1 MFFRK
6 KKVIEIKGV
15 VGGKT
20 VFLENVP
27 DDVFSSKMLGDGIA
41 IEPTTDEIVAP
52 IEGTVE
58 MIAEDSKHAV
68 GIRHESGL
76 EIMIHIGLDT
86 VELKGEGFQ
95 VLTQLNQKV
104 KPGDPLVCFDH
115 DFLDKEEYS
124 LLTMMI
130 VTDAAGYKIQK
141 QAERVNVT
149 AGETTVFECVK

>member
-6 KKVIEIKGV
+6 KKVIEIKGA

-41 IEPTTDEIVAP
+41 IEPTTDVIVAP
-52 IEGTVE
+52 VEGTVE

-95 VLTQLNQKV
+95 VLTQLKQKV
-104 KPGDPLVCFDH
+104 KPGDPLIRFDQA
-115 DFLDKEEYS
+115 FLDEEEYS
-124 LLTMMI
+124 VLTMMI

-141 QAERVNVT
+141 QEERVNVT

>member
-6 KKVIEIKGV
+6 KKVIEVKGA

-41 IEPTTDEIVAP
+41 IEPTTDVVVAP

-95 VLTQLNQKV
+95 VLTQLKQKV
-104 KPGDPLVCFDH
+104 KPGDPLIRFDQA
-115 DFLDKEEYS
+115 FLDEKEYS
-124 LLTMMI
+124 VLTMMI
-130 VTDAAGYKIQK
+130 VTNTADYKIQK
-141 QAERVNVT
+141 QEERVNVT